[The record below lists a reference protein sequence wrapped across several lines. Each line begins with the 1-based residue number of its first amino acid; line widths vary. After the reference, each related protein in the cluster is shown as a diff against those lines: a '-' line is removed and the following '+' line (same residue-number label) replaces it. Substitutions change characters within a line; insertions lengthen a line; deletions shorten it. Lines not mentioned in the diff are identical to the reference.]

1 MGKYILRRLLLAVPV
16 VLGVSI
22 LVFLMLHLLPGD
34 PAEMMLGE
42 IGNTPENIA
51 KMRELLGL
59 NDPLYVQ
66 YGRFIWNA
74 LHGDLGE
81 SLRTR
86 KSVTWYIGQQIMS
99 TVQLTVAGIGASLI
113 LGMLLGILAA
123 IYQNSW
129 IDNVSMFLALFG
141 LSVPNFWLGLLL
153 IYVFA
158 IVLGWFPAT
167 GHGGANRLVLP
178 AVALALPSMA
188 IVARLTRSSMLEVMR
203 QEYVTVA
210 RAKGLTERFVIL
222 RHALKNALIPVVT
235 IVGLQFGSL
244 LGGAVTIETVFG
256 RQGLGR
262 ILVDSVLARDYPMIQ
277 GCVLLAAVTYVSV
290 NLIVDLAY
298 AWIDPRI
305 TYE

>member
-1 MGKYILRRLLLAVPV
+1 MTKYVIRRVLLAIPV
-16 VLGVSI
+16 IFGVSV
-22 LVFLMLHLLPGD
+22 LVFTILHLLPGD

-51 KMRELLGL
+51 RMREALGL
-59 NDPLYVQ
+59 DDPLYVQ
-66 YGRFIWNA
+66 YARYVWKA

-81 SLRTR
+81 SVRTR
-86 KSVTWYIGQQIMS
+86 KAVSWYIGQQVMS
-99 TVQLTVAGIGASLI
+99 TVELTVAGVGAALI
-113 LGMLLGILAA
+113 LGMILGVLAA

-129 IDNVSMFLALFG
+129 IDNGSMFLALFG
-141 LSVPNFWLGLLL
+141 ISVPNFWLGLLL
-153 IYVFA
+153 IYLFA
-158 IVLGWFPAT
+158 LWLGWLPAT
-167 GHGGANRLVLP
+167 GQSGFRGLVLP

-188 IVARLTRSSMLEVMR
+188 IVARLTRSSMLEVLR
-203 QEYVTVA
+203 QEYITAA
-210 RAKGLTERFVIL
+210 RAKGLAERFVIV

-262 ILVDSVLARDYPMIQ
+262 ILVDAVLSRDYPMVQ
-277 GCVLLAAVTYVSV
+277 GCVLLAACTYVVV
-290 NLIVDLAY
+290 NLAVDIAY

-305 TYE
+305 HYE